1 MRCSHARRSEI
12 CRTGQLVEEKE
23 AAAVKVNARLL
34 EVRALS
40 DPQVERAVRYEKGE
54 DDVAAE
60 NDESQGKGPRQN

>member
-1 MRCSHARRSEI
+1 
-12 CRTGQLVEEKE
+12 VEEKE